1 MGFFNFYNDIIL
13 GGALP
18 TLGGIQGWVKD
29 VVTQFAFIVGAFLA
43 SKHLL
48 KLRVGGIVFGCCVA
62 SAVGWAVNHWS
73 TLSGWVENL
82 IDKL

>member
-1 MGFFNFYNDIIL
+1 MDFFNHLIL
-13 GGALP
+13 GADLP
-18 TLGGIQGWVKD
+18 TLGGLKGWTAD
-29 VVTQFAFIVGAFLA
+29 VVSQFAFIVGAFLA

-48 KLRVGGIVFGCCVA
+48 KLRVGGIVFACCVA

-73 TLSGWVENL
+73 TLSGWVGNF